1 MGNTKKPM
9 RIASFKLP
17 EHLDRT
23 LTALAK
29 DRGTSRSALVREA
42 LELFTATT
50 RHSVTGLAGGLVGCL
65 EGPADLSTGGQHMED
80 FGE

>member
-1 MGNTKKPM
+1 M

-23 LTALAK
+23 LTALAR

-42 LELFTATT
+42 LEQFTATSQP
-50 RHSVTGLAGGLVGCL
+50 SVTELAGGLVGCL
-65 EGPADLSTGGQHMED
+65 DGPADLSTGAPHMED